1 MSISEVTRRNIFD
14 LLRIEE
20 IRWHGR
26 INEVDFLSRI
36 FNLNEMRSFDHRFS
50 NAASDIYQHRISNW
64 DWEADWIYSDPRFN
78 LLDCEDDV
86 FLQFICEMIHPVVRP
101 DEDEV
106 AKLLS
111 LFNDNLAVDD
121 WEIVEVT
128 RISGR
133 SVYAGRP
140 IMEGATVAV
149 EGAKQVAAELDST
162 YISQQITRMET
173 AITEDP
179 ELAIGTAKDFLETI
193 CKTIL
198 EESGEK
204 TTGKEDLPQL
214 VKIVRKKLELVPEN
228 IPAKAKGIKTIKR
241 LLSNLGAVAQG
252 LAELRGLYGTG
263 HGKSAQVQGPESR
276 HARLAVGTASTLGVF
291 LFETYRE
298 GSETVE
304 GEG

>member
-193 CKTIL
+193 CPAGGVG
-198 EESGEK
+198 SGAPQGFSP
-204 TTGKEDLPQL
+204 TGFQ
-214 VKIVRKKLELVPEN
+214 
-228 IPAKAKGIKTIKR
+228 
-241 LLSNLGAVAQG
+241 
-252 LAELRGLYGTG
+252 
-263 HGKSAQVQGPESR
+263 
-276 HARLAVGTASTLGVF
+276 
-291 LFETYRE
+291 
-298 GSETVE
+298 
-304 GEG
+304 